1 MKTQLTLCIS
11 GTLLLVGMSGC
22 EKTPERPMNV
32 VYILADDLGYG
43 DVGCYGQQIIK
54 TPNIDRMAK
63 EGMLFTQ
70 PYAGCTVSAPSRCSL
85 MTGLHTGHTQVRGNR
100 EITPEG
106 QQPMREDTYTLG
118 KLMKSAGY
126 TTGIF
131 GKWGLGNPGSV
142 SIPNKMGFDEF
153 YGYNCQRQ
161 SHSFYPD
168 HLWHNEEKVLFPENE
183 NNACKTYSQDL
194 IHEQALKFIRDHKEQ
209 PFFAMLTYTLP
220 HAELNLPHDSIYKMY
235 ENSFEET
242 PYIGKFDK
250 VYGGY
255 NTSEKPLAS
264 FAAMVSRLDKYVG
277 DVMAELKELGL
288 DKNTIVI
295 FTSDNGPHHEGGA
308 DPDFFKSYGPFRGI
322 KRDVYEGGIRIPMVA
337 WCQKTVLDLIPEK
350 YFRKGLFPAG
360 RLDKDT
366 TGMMII
372 TDDGEF
378 AHNILSPKKHI
389 KKTYRVTIDID
400 IDENMIKQFE
410 KGIVLKDHI
419 CCPAIIEVQDTHTAF
434 VTITEGKYHQIK
446 RMFGCFGAKVLELHR
461 ITMGNLNLPADI
473 SEGCCREITEQEM
486 KLLKEV

>member
-1 MKTQLTLCIS
+1 
-11 GTLLLVGMSGC
+11 
-22 EKTPERPMNV
+22 MNV

-54 TPNIDRMAK
+54 TPNIDRMAA

-70 PYAGCTVSAPSRCSL
+70 HYAGCTVSAPSRCSL

-295 FTSDNGPHHEGGA
+295 LPAITA
-308 DPDFFKSYGPFRGI
+308 
-322 KRDVYEGGIRIPMVA
+322 RIMRVE
-337 WCQKTVLDLIPEK
+337 LIPI
-350 YFRKGLFPAG
+350 F
-360 RLDKDT
+360 
-366 TGMMII
+366 
-372 TDDGEF
+372 
-378 AHNILSPKKHI
+378 
-389 KKTYRVTIDID
+389 
-400 IDENMIKQFE
+400 Q
-410 KGIVLKDHI
+410 
-419 CCPAIIEVQDTHTAF
+419 
-434 VTITEGKYHQIK
+434 
-446 RMFGCFGAKVLELHR
+446 ELR
-461 ITMGNLNLPADI
+461 TF
-473 SEGCCREITEQEM
+473 
-486 KLLKEV
+486 

>member
-11 GTLLLVGMSGC
+11 GTLTLIGMSGC

-70 PYAGCTVSAPSRCSL
+70 HYAGCTVSAPSRCSL

-337 WCQKTVLDLIPEK
+337 WCPGTIKAGTPDYIGSTALAEALRYVDRIGIENIAAYEDELLRYATAGLNTIEGMRIFGQADHKGAVLSFLVGNIHHYDMGMLLDRLGIAVRTGHHCAQPLMHALGIEGTVRASFSFYNTKEEIDTFIAGVERV
-350 YFRKGLFPAG
+350 RK
-360 RLDKDT
+360 
-366 TGMMII
+366 
-372 TDDGEF
+372 
-378 AHNILSPKKHI
+378 
-389 KKTYRVTIDID
+389 
-400 IDENMIKQFE
+400 
-410 KGIVLKDHI
+410 
-419 CCPAIIEVQDTHTAF
+419 
-434 VTITEGKYHQIK
+434 
-446 RMFGCFGAKVLELHR
+446 MF
-461 ITMGNLNLPADI
+461 
-473 SEGCCREITEQEM
+473 
-486 KLLKEV
+486 